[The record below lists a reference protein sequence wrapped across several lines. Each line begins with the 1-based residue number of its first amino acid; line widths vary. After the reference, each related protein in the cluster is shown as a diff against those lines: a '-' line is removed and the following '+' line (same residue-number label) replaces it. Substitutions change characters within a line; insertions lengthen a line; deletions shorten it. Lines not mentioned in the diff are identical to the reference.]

1 MSTTYCTTNYYT
13 IQYLLLYKLG
23 RTVYVTVFSA
33 MDHSKI
39 LSGPGFK
46 LYIYRF
52 RFSIFRRIRQRG
64 CREAANFEKQEPII
78 IFFCD

>member
-1 MSTTYCTTNYYT
+1 
-13 IQYLLLYKLG
+13 
-23 RTVYVTVFSA
+23 
-33 MDHSKI
+33 MDHNKN

-78 IFFCD
+78 IFFL